1 MDEAEEQH
9 SHMPTI
15 DYETDLLTADF
26 IYFVQDYSHFLREY
40 INSKYRDDPEE
51 VGYLT
56 SFIDVCDGIDTDAAP
71 GEEEYY
77 NYYERYRN
85 SLQPLMEWIT
95 LWAEDMNKFYENSY
109 KNHQKQT
116 PEPSPKGVASRT
128 RSKRPLET
136 SYEIP
141 PPKRGTNMIT
151 LEPTKQEGV
160 RITLS
165 DGKSYTYDE
174 IKDMWRFSKVQTLY
188 RHPYTLEDKQKITDF
203 LDFGTKGGRKK
214 RKTKKNKTKNNKKV
228 YKKKSRKTR
237 KQTVYL

>member
-1 MDEAEEQH
+1 MINIFESKGKLSGFIKNYGFDQQLSGLSYEISNIDILDELQY
-9 SHMPTI
+9 TV
-15 DYETDLLTADF
+15 LLKNKEDF
-26 IYFVQDYSHFLREY
+26 IQKF
-40 INSKYRDDPEE
+40 
-51 VGYLT
+51 
-56 SFIDVCDGIDTDAAP
+56 

-136 SYEIP
+136 SYEIT
-141 PPKRGTNMIT
+141 PPKIGTNMIT

-174 IKDMWRFSKVQTLY
+174 IKDMWRFNKVQTLY

-214 RKTKKNKTKNNKKV
+214 RKTKKNKTKNNNKV